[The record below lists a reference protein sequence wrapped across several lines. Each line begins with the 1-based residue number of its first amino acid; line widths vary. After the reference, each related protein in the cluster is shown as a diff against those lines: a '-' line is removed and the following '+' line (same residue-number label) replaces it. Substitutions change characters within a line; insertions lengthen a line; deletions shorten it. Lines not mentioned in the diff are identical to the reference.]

1 MRTLLRVLNAVGF
14 IVAGVSAL
22 MDVVRGEV
30 GFALFGGVGFAFGLL
45 TFLLLNPNPAGRPA
59 RFRTATIVYHW
70 IVMAFTVL
78 FGGGFLLVAA
88 FGAGEIRSAPVSGL
102 TEGLLVLYAL
112 FLAFAVWVTWR
123 TIGMLRSDGREE
135 AEAARVTGGLPIPPG
150 PGGIAP

>member
-1 MRTLLRVLNAVGF
+1 MRTFLRVMNAIGF
-14 IVAGVSAL
+14 IVAGVSVL
-22 MDVVRGEV
+22 MDLGSGEV

-45 TFLLLNPNPAGRPA
+45 TFLLLNPNPAKRPV

-78 FGGGFLLVAA
+78 FGGGFLLMVAL
-88 FGAGEIRSAPVSGL
+88 GAGEIESALVSGF
-102 TEGLLVLYAL
+102 TEALLVLYAL

-135 AEAARVTGGLPIPPG
+135 TETTRVAGGFPIPRG
-150 PGGIAP
+150 TGGIAP